1 MHFRAYLHIC
11 RYSHFNAQKQE
22 TFRQNFGRDIR
33 YVVPNQIIG
42 EACPPSPRPVSA
54 PGAVSSS
61 SDYDRAVRAMI
72 DRFGAAEECAGAV
85 AFLSSDDASF
95 VTGET
100 IVISGGAPSRL

>member
-1 MHFRAYLHIC
+1 MHRNKRHSGKILGG
-11 RYSHFNAQKQE
+11 
-22 TFRQNFGRDIR
+22 TFDMLSPTKLLGI
-33 YVVPNQIIG
+33 

-54 PGAVSSS
+54 PVAVSSS
-61 SDYDRAVRAMI
+61 SDYSSAVRAMI